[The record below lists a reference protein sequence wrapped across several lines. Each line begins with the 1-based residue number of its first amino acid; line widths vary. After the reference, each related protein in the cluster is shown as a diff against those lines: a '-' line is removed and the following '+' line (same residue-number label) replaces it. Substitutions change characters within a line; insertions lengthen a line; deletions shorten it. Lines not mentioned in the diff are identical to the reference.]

1 MSLTNVA
8 LNSRSLNGIITISDG
23 TATLENGDLNCDDIN
38 SNSLSTSTINTTLLN
53 CLGKFE
59 CNSNG
64 VYTIPTLISTVKGLL
79 ISYGNTL
86 NNGSTDFTNFQ
97 STYTSTKGGFNFWN
111 KSSTQTLTN
120 LGIIDNSQTYFKS
133 QLIGC
138 TAETPVNNNSIVNKT
153 YVDTNFVDLINQ
165 QIISGNKIFNDTL
178 TVLNNITY
186 QDILA
191 SIPVKEIQT
200 YLTGNILTYMP
211 LFNLNIYNFITKN
224 AVGVAKDALK
234 ITNTDMTTN
243 CNFITNNQNTFN
255 NFAPISNTTPTIS
268 THLTTKN
275 YTDSTFQTIAGMSNY
290 VDITTNQTIGGDKT
304 FTGTTFMRDDIRM
317 RDIFSPNTNEQQ
329 IFQEGSVFTFNP
341 LYNLNTYRF
350 ITKSALGVQ
359 KDALEITN
367 NIITTNSDLIVNNQA
382 IFNNYAPISN
392 TTPTISTHLTT
403 KNYTDSTFQTI
414 ANMTNYVD
422 VATNNQIVSGSKI
435 FTNDQLFKANLKIYD
450 QTALS
455 VKYMQ
460 ASQNI
465 DTFTLQSQNGQASQF
480 QISLQNV
487 AGAYNTILSMNSNQA
502 TVAGSLSVNSTFT
515 SNSNSI
521 LKNSNTFGT
530 LTSDVQTVKSWLDLT
545 FRTRIYDILGS
556 GNHTQMYMIGNSFI
570 IYPIPNSG
578 AIEFYAKNSVG
589 TEFNVFSFTALL
601 NTCRVP
607 LTCLQQTTFN
617 TVAPL
622 CSIAPTLGNHL
633 CNKTYVDSVG
643 ASSILASNNT
653 FTGTNTFSNDITL
666 SKTKNNSTYATY
678 NGLTGSYIG
687 YFTESVASTYL
698 STSTN
703 TQYDCGGFTVSQIG
717 FYNVNYEV
725 ELNSV
730 GVASTITKIY
740 LFISDNNVSTT
751 IPINYPG
758 AKANN
763 FSTQTYTAGDSTY
776 HSGSFTFLHN
786 PANNNIYALQLKII
800 YATGSIQRKS
810 VIRFT
815 RVI

>member
-1 MSLTNVA
+1 MSLTNIA
-8 LNSRSLNGIITISDG
+8 LNSRSMNGVITISDG

-64 VYTIPTLISTVKGLL
+64 PYTIPTLISTVKGLL

-138 TAETPVNNNSIVNKT
+138 TAETPVNTTSIVNKT
-153 YVDTNFVDLINQ
+153 YVDSNFVRLINDQTVNGVKTFSSLPLCSVVPTTSNELINKLYADTKFETIADMVNYVNITTNQIIGGDKTFTGTTFLRDDIRFRDVISPYVNEQ
-165 QIISGNKIFNDTL
+165 QIFQESTTFTF
-178 TVLNNITY
+178 Y
-186 QDILA
+186 
-191 SIPVKEIQT
+191 
-200 YLTGNILTYMP
+200 P
-211 LFNLNIYNFITKN
+211 LFNSNIYRFVTKN
-224 AVGVAKDALK
+224 SSGTQKDALE
-234 ITNTDMTTN
+234 ITNNTMTTN
-243 CNFITNNQNTFN
+243 CDFITNNQTTFN
-255 NFAPISNTTPTIS
+255 NNAPISNTEPSIS

-275 YTDSTFQTIAGMSNY
+275 YTDSTFQTIA
-290 VDITTNQTIGGDKT
+290 D
-304 FTGTTFMRDDIRM
+304 
-317 RDIFSPNTNEQQ
+317 
-329 IFQEGSVFTFNP
+329 
-341 LYNLNTYRF
+341 
-350 ITKSALGVQ
+350 
-359 KDALEITN
+359 
-367 NIITTNSDLIVNNQA
+367 
-382 IFNNYAPISN
+382 
-392 TTPTISTHLTT
+392 
-403 KNYTDSTFQTI
+403 
-414 ANMTNYVD
+414 MTNYVS

-455 VKYMQ
+455 TKSMQ

-465 DTFTLQSQNGQASQF
+465 DTFLLQSQNGQASQF

-487 AGAYNTILSMNSNQA
+487 GGAYNTILSMNSTQA
-502 TVAGSLSVNSTFT
+502 TVAGSLTVGGALT
-515 SNSNSI
+515 SNTSAN
-521 LKNSNTFGT
+521 LKNSNTYGT
-530 LTSDVQTVKSWLDLT
+530 LTTDVQTVNSWLDLK
-545 FRTRIYDILGS
+545 FRTRIYNLADN
-556 GNHTQMYMIGNSFI
+556 GNHTQIYMIGGDNQFI
-570 IYPIPNSG
+570 IYPIPNSSS
-578 AIEFYAKNSVG
+578 IQFYAKDSVG
-589 TEFNVFSFTALL
+589 AEFNLFSFTALL

-607 LTCLQQTTFN
+607 LTCLQQATFN

-622 CSIAPTLGNHL
+622 CSIAPSSGNSL

-643 ASSILASNNT
+643 ATSVLASNNT
-653 FTGTNTFSNDITL
+653 FTGLNTFSNDITITR
-666 SKTKNNSTYATY
+666 TKNNLSYTDY
-678 NGLTGSYIG
+678 NGLTAAYIG
-687 YFTESVASTYL
+687 CYLEAIGATYL

-703 TQYDCGGFTVSQIG
+703 TVYQCGAVTLTSSNVGFW
-717 FYNVNYEV
+717 NVNYEV

-763 FSTQTYTAGDSTY
+763 FSTQTYISGDSTY
-776 HSGSFTFLHN
+776 HSGSFTFLQ
-786 PANNNIYALQLKII
+786 PATTNIYALQLKII
-800 YATGSIQRKS
+800 YASGSIQRKS

-815 RVI
+815 RIL

>member
-1 MSLTNVA
+1 MASSTNISI
-8 LNSRSLNGIITISDG
+8 NSRSMNSIITISDG
-23 TATLENGDLNCDDIN
+23 TATLENGDLLCEDIN
-38 SNSLSTSTINTTLLN
+38 SSSLTTGTINTNIFT
-53 CLGKFE
+53 
-59 CNSNG
+59 CNGEFRSNLVG
-64 VYTIPTLISTVKGLL
+64 PYTIPSVVSTTKGSL

-86 NNGSTDFTNFQ
+86 NNGSTDFTNYQ

-111 KSSTQTLTN
+111 ISSTQSLTN

-138 TAETPVNNNSIVNKT
+138 TAETPLNATSVANKS
-153 YVDTNFVDLINQ
+153 YIDNNFVRLINDQ
-165 QIISGNKIFNDTL
+165 TVNGVKTFSSLPLCTVVPTTSNQLINKL
-178 TVLNNITY
+178 Y
-186 QDILA
+186 A
-191 SIPVKEIQT
+191 
-200 YLTGNILTYMP
+200 
-211 LFNLNIYNFITKN
+211 
-224 AVGVAKDALK
+224 
-234 ITNTDMTTN
+234 
-243 CNFITNNQNTFN
+243 
-255 NFAPISNTTPTIS
+255 
-268 THLTTKN
+268 
-275 YTDSTFQTIAGMSNY
+275 DSKFETIADMINY
-290 VDITTNQTIGGDKT
+290 VNITTNQTIGGDKT

-465 DTFTLQSQNGQASQF
+465 DTFTLQSQNGQASIF
-480 QISLQNV
+480 NISLQNV

-515 SNSNSI
+515 SNSTAT

-530 LTSDVQTVKSWLDLT
+530 LTSDVQTVKSWLDLK
-545 FRTRIYDILGS
+545 FRTRVYNINDT
-556 GNHTQMYMIGNSFI
+556 GNHTQIYMIGSTNAFI
-570 IYPIPNSG
+570 IYPIPNSASIDFFAKDSLG
-578 AIEFYAKNSVG
+578 VEFHLF
-589 TEFNVFSFTALL
+589 TFTALL

-607 LTCLQQTTFN
+607 LTCLQQATFN

-763 FSTQTYTAGDSTY
+763 FSTQTYASGDSTY

-815 RVI
+815 RIL